1 MTHQYVKVQTKK
13 TFTESDLEVSKEYNL
28 NVYGELY
35 DTKFLQTMFPSMEF
49 IEDGFT
55 LIDISSITRAGSGG
69 SGNTQEARASGG
81 NDEYKSISANI
92 TTNGWDLYNPM
103 VPIRKTSNGLY
114 ELDARTRITLL
125 QAFGVKNVPVALYT
139 CNDEDASAFA
149 IWSNTHGYKPRGF
162 AKLIDVMK
170 ELKRAIENQWIHLTG
185 DQQKDYLTIKSR
197 VDTISSDLFTETK
210 RAELAQIVLNQ
221 SSPVIVCNS
230 YANSSQVK
238 AWMLENKY
246 INTNQIIYLP
256 VSANF
261 IAKAIINASMVAYE
275 NPDKEIRVVVH
286 TGILTGGNLEES
298 YKSRV
303 VRFKE
308 GWELALMKI
317 GTSFFNNSIPS
328 IKKINLYGALPAVS
342 TLHPLD
348 KLIRFGHNDSYLYD
362 ASSSIS
368 LFEEDDEEETV

>member
-13 TFTESDLEVSKEYNL
+13 TFTESDFEVSKEYNL

-35 DTKFLQTMFPSMEF
+35 DTKFLQTMFPSMKF
-49 IEDGFT
+49 IDFM

-81 NDEYKSISANI
+81 NNQYKSISANI
-92 TTNGWDLYNPM
+92 TTNGWDLYNPI
-103 VPIRKTSNGLY
+103 VPIRTTSNALT
-114 ELDARTRITLL
+114 ELDARTRITIL

-162 AKLIDVMK
+162 AKLIDVME
-170 ELKRAIENQWIHLTG
+170 ELKRAIENEWIVLTG

-221 SSPVIVCNS
+221 SSPVIACS
-230 YANSSQVK
+230 AYANSSQVK

-348 KLIRFGHNDSYLYD
+348 KLVRFGHNDSYLYD
-362 ASSSIS
+362 VSSSIS
-368 LFEEDDEEETV
+368 LFQEDDEEETV

>member
-49 IEDGFT
+49 IDFT

-81 NDEYKSISANI
+81 NSQYKSISANI

-114 ELDARTRITLL
+114 ELDARTRITIL
-125 QAFGVKNVPVALYT
+125 QAFGVKNVPIALYT

-162 AKLIDVMK
+162 AKLIDVME
-170 ELKRAIENQWIHLTG
+170 ELKRAIENEWIVLTG

-221 SSPVIVCNS
+221 SSPVIACAA

-275 NPDKEIRVVVH
+275 NPDKEVRVVVH

-348 KLIRFGHNDSYLYD
+348 KLVRFGHNDSYLYD
-362 ASSSIS
+362 VSSSIS

>member
-49 IEDGFT
+49 IDFT

-81 NDEYKSISANI
+81 NSQYKSISANI

-114 ELDARTRITLL
+114 ELDARTRITIL
-125 QAFGVKNVPVALYT
+125 QAFGVKNVPIALYT

-162 AKLIDVMK
+162 AKLIDVME
-170 ELKRAIENQWIHLTG
+170 ELKRAIENEWIVLTG

-221 SSPVIVCNS
+221 SSPIIACAA

-328 IKKINLYGALPAVS
+328 IKKISLYGALPAVS

-348 KLIRFGHNDSYLYD
+348 KLVRFGHNDSYLYD
-362 ASSSIS
+362 VSSSIS
-368 LFEEDDEEETV
+368 LFQEDDEEETV

>member
-13 TFTESDLEVSKEYNL
+13 TFTESDRVVSKEYNL

-49 IEDGFT
+49 IDFM

-81 NDEYKSISANI
+81 NSQYKSISANI

-114 ELDARTRITLL
+114 ELDARTRITIL
-125 QAFGVKNVPVALYT
+125 QAFGVKNVPIALYT

-162 AKLIDVMK
+162 AKLIDVME
-170 ELKRAIENQWIHLTG
+170 ELKRAIENEWIVLTG

-221 SSPVIVCNS
+221 SSPVIACAA

-275 NPDKEIRVVVH
+275 NPDKEVRVVVH

-348 KLIRFGHNDSYLYD
+348 KLVRFGHNDSYLYD
-362 ASSSIS
+362 VSSSIS

>member
-1 MTHQYVKVQTKK
+1 MTHQYVKVQTRK
-13 TFTESDLEVSKEYNL
+13 TFTESDLEVSKEHNL
-28 NVYGELY
+28 KSYSELY

-49 IEDGFT
+49 IDFT

-92 TTNGWDLYNPM
+92 TTKGWDLFNTM
-103 VPIRKTSNGLY
+103 VSIRKTSNGLY
-114 ELDARTRITLL
+114 ELDARTRVTIL
-125 QAFGVKNVPVALYT
+125 QFFGVKNVPIALYT

-149 IWSNTHGYKPRGF
+149 IWSNTHGFKPRGY
-162 AKLIDVMK
+162 AKLADVMV
-170 ELKRAIENQWIHLTG
+170 EVKRAIDNGWIQLTG
-185 DQQKDYLTIKSR
+185 DQQKDYFIIKAR
-197 VDTISSDLFTETK
+197 VDLISSELFTETK
-210 RAELAQIVLNQ
+210 RAELAQIILNQ
-221 SSPVIVCNS
+221 SAPVIFCNG
-230 YANSSQVK
+230 YANSGQVK

-261 IAKAIINASMVAYE
+261 VAKAIISASISAYE

-286 TGILTGGNLEES
+286 TGVLTGGNLEES

-303 VRFKE
+303 VKFKE
-308 GWELALMKI
+308 GWQLALMKI

-328 IKKINLYGALPAVS
+328 IKKIILYGALPAVS

-348 KLIRFGHNDSYLYD
+348 RLVRFGHNDSYLYD
-362 ASSSIS
+362 QSSSIS
-368 LFEEDDEEETV
+368 IFEEDDEEETV

>member
-13 TFTESDLEVSKEYNL
+13 TFTESDRVVSKEYNL

-49 IEDGFT
+49 IDFM

-81 NDEYKSISANI
+81 NSQYKSISANI

-114 ELDARTRITLL
+114 ELDARTRITIL
-125 QAFGVKNVPVALYT
+125 QAFGVKNVPIALYT

-162 AKLIDVMK
+162 AKLIDVME
-170 ELKRAIENQWIHLTG
+170 ELKRAIENEWIVLTG

-221 SSPVIVCNS
+221 SSPIIACAA

-275 NPDKEIRVVVH
+275 NPDKEVRVVVH

-348 KLIRFGHNDSYLYD
+348 KLVRFGHNDSYLYD
-362 ASSSIS
+362 VSSSIS

>member
-1 MTHQYVKVQTKK
+1 MTQQYVKVQTKK
-13 TFTESDLEVSKEYNL
+13 TFTESDFEVSKEYNL

-35 DTKFLQTMFPSMEF
+35 DTKFLQTMFPSMKF
-49 IEDGFT
+49 VGFT
-55 LIDISSITRAGSGG
+55 LVDIPSITRAGSGG

-81 NDEYKSISANI
+81 NSQYKSISANI

-114 ELDARTRITLL
+114 ELDARTRITIL
-125 QAFGVKNVPVALYT
+125 QAFGVKNVPIALYT

-162 AKLIDVMK
+162 AKLIDVME
-170 ELKRAIENQWIHLTG
+170 ELKRAIENEWIVLTG

-221 SSPVIVCNS
+221 SSPVIACAA

-275 NPDKEIRVVVH
+275 NPDKEVRVVVH

-348 KLIRFGHNDSYLYD
+348 KLVRFGHNDSYLYD
-362 ASSSIS
+362 VSSSIS

>member
-35 DTKFLQTMFPSMEF
+35 DTKFLQTMFPSMKF
-49 IEDGFT
+49 VDFM

-81 NDEYKSISANI
+81 NSQYKSISANI

-114 ELDARTRITLL
+114 ELDARTRITIL
-125 QAFGVKNVPVALYT
+125 QAFGVKNVPIALYT

-162 AKLIDVMK
+162 AKLIDVME
-170 ELKRAIENQWIHLTG
+170 ELKRAIENEWIVLTG

-221 SSPVIVCNS
+221 SSPVIACAA

-348 KLIRFGHNDSYLYD
+348 KLVRFGHNDSYLYD
-362 ASSSIS
+362 VSSSIS

>member
-49 IEDGFT
+49 IDFT

-81 NDEYKSISANI
+81 NSQYKSISANI

-114 ELDARTRITLL
+114 ELDARTRITIL
-125 QAFGVKNVPVALYT
+125 QAFGVKNVPIALYT

-162 AKLIDVMK
+162 AKLIDVME
-170 ELKRAIENQWIHLTG
+170 ELKRAIENEWIVLTG

-221 SSPVIVCNS
+221 SSPIIACAA

-348 KLIRFGHNDSYLYD
+348 KLVRFGHNDSYLYD
-362 ASSSIS
+362 VSSSIS

>member
-49 IEDGFT
+49 IDFM

-81 NDEYKSISANI
+81 NSEYKSISANI
-92 TTNGWDLYNPM
+92 TTNGWDLYNVM

-114 ELDARTRITLL
+114 ELDARTRITIL
-125 QAFGVKNVPVALYT
+125 QAFGVKNVPIALYT

-162 AKLIDVMK
+162 AKLIDVMV
-170 ELKRAIENQWIHLTG
+170 ELKRAIENEWIVLTG

-221 SSPVIVCNS
+221 SSPVIACAA

-275 NPDKEIRVVVH
+275 NPDKEVRVVVH

-348 KLIRFGHNDSYLYD
+348 KLVRFGHNDSYLYD
-362 ASSSIS
+362 VSSSIS

>member
-49 IEDGFT
+49 IDFM

-81 NDEYKSISANI
+81 NSQYKSISANI

-114 ELDARTRITLL
+114 ELDARTRITIL
-125 QAFGVKNVPVALYT
+125 QAFGVKNVPIALYT

-162 AKLIDVMK
+162 AKLIDVME
-170 ELKRAIENQWIHLTG
+170 ELKRAIENEWIVLTG

-221 SSPVIVCNS
+221 SSPVIACAA

-275 NPDKEIRVVVH
+275 NPDKEVRVVVH

-348 KLIRFGHNDSYLYD
+348 KLVRFGHNDSYLYD
-362 ASSSIS
+362 VSSSIS

>member
-49 IEDGFT
+49 IDFT

-81 NDEYKSISANI
+81 NSQYKSISANI

-114 ELDARTRITLL
+114 ELDARTRITIL
-125 QAFGVKNVPVALYT
+125 QAFGVKNVPIALYT

-162 AKLIDVMK
+162 AKLIDVME
-170 ELKRAIENQWIHLTG
+170 ELKRAIENEWIVLTG

-221 SSPVIVCNS
+221 SSPVIACAA

-275 NPDKEIRVVVH
+275 NPDKEVRVVVH

-317 GTSFFNNSIPS
+317 GTSCCF
-328 IKKINLYGALPAVS
+328 
-342 TLHPLD
+342 
-348 KLIRFGHNDSYLYD
+348 YLTS
-362 ASSSIS
+362 A
-368 LFEEDDEEETV
+368 